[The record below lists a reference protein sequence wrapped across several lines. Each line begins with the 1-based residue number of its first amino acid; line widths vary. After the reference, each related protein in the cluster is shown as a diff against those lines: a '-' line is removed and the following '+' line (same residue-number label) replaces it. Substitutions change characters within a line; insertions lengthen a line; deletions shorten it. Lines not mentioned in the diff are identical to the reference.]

1 MKWAWPAIGSN
12 VFACVQ
18 LESRSSPISQSGVL
32 VVLSFPTKCSWSYA
46 HIAAQLQGKIIT
58 IECGTS
64 SSRSSSFIR
73 QQSIADERV
82 CLCFI
87 GVCVLI
93 WTVQCVYCHRLINGN
108 RACFCV
114 IGRLR
119 SSVFFRRF
127 FFHFA
132 VISNTG
138 SYECGLKF
146 CAQLNECQQPEALPP
161 FVVRPFSCCRSLE
174 PNFELI
180 DVVLRSER
188 SDWLWPSSDA
198 GCTSMNFDPSRGN
211 RK

>member
-1 MKWAWPAIGSN
+1 MKMKWARPAIGSN
-12 VFACVQ
+12 AFACVQ

-32 VVLSFPTKCSWSYA
+32 VVLFFPTKCSWFYA

-64 SSRSSSFIR
+64 SSRSSNFIR

-127 FFHFA
+127 FFSFCRNIEYGILRMWAEVLCATQWMSTARSITAVFCSSLLLLSFA
-132 VISNTG
+132 RTEFWIDRRSATQW
-138 SYECGLKF
+138 
-146 CAQLNECQQPEALPP
+146 AQWLTLAL
-161 FVVRPFSCCRSLE
+161 
-174 PNFELI
+174 
-180 DVVLRSER
+180 
-188 SDWLWPSSDA
+188 
-198 GCTSMNFDPSRGN
+198 
-211 RK
+211 